1 MLKALKYLKPFWKSV
16 IAVIFLIFAQV
27 QLELALPDY
36 MSNIVTNGIQYNG
49 ITSPVPEALSTS
61 TYEHMEYFMSDE
73 DITTFENSYK
83 LVEKGNSSY
92 TTNQIYSIITA
103 GRMQRGRVGLL
114 VSPRPGGLWPRCAIC
129 PPQVCIIMIN
139 GSGEACF
146 WSTGFLYTNMW
157 RIREEVYQ
165 NGTVFFRF
173 PFPSGRRGENL
184 SGRCGRQCNRRGD

>member
-49 ITSPVPEALSTS
+49 ITIPVPEVLSTS

-83 LVEKGNSSY
+83 LIEKGNSSY
-92 TTNQIYSIITA
+92 TIKYPLNETEDIYILNSKKV
-103 GRMQRGRVGLL
+103 Q
-114 VSPRPGGLWPRCAIC
+114 
-129 PPQVCIIMIN
+129 
-139 GSGEACF
+139 
-146 WSTGFLYTNMW
+146 
-157 RIREEVYQ
+157 
-165 NGTVFFRF
+165 
-173 PFPSGRRGENL
+173 ENL
-184 SGRCGRQCNRRGD
+184 EK

>member
-1 MLKALKYLKPFWKSV
+1 MLKALKSLKPFWKSV

-83 LVEKGNSSY
+83 LIEKGNSSY
-92 TTNQIYSIITA
+92 TTKYPLNETENIYILNADKDASLKTIVEKPLFITQLLNDPDLLQKMNITSADDLYSAISNSPQMKDSILSK
-103 GRMQRGRVGLL
+103 VDESL
-114 VSPRPGGLWPRCAIC
+114 V
-129 PPQVCIIMIN
+129 
-139 GSGEACF
+139 
-146 WSTGFLYTNMW
+146 
-157 RIREEVYQ
+157 
-165 NGTVFFRF
+165 
-173 PFPSGRRGENL
+173 
-184 SGRCGRQCNRRGD
+184 